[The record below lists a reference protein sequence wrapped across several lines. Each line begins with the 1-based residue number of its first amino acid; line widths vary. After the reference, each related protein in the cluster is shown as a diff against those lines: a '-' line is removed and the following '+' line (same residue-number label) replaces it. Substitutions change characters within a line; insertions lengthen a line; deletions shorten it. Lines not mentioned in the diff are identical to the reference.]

1 MGVSDS
7 YNFVWNVFFIQRNR
21 NRNKLINQI
30 RAPGGQIQITN
41 MIDTHVPF
49 VFPLKEKVVKN
60 ISFISNN

>member
-60 ISFISNN
+60 ISFISKN